1 MLPVQLRALIDR
13 RLAEALALAR
23 RHPRRVSAGVLLGLG
38 GFAATAFGTAPL
50 AGGQLPVA
58 QQVLTETVPV
68 VVPLITEV
76 ARALQPLI
84 AAGVQRPS
92 EQAIRDTM

>member
-1 MLPVQLRALIDR
+1 MGFPDSFRIPVSDTRAYKQ
-13 RLAEALALAR
+13 
-23 RHPRRVSAGVLLGLG
+23 
-38 GFAATAFGTAPL
+38 FGNS
-50 AGGQLPVA
+50 
-58 QQVLTETVPV
+58 V

-92 EQAIRDTM
+92 EQATRDTM